1 MPETT
6 PADPPAALHPRFERR
21 TPLVLAVALFM
32 EQMDATVIATSLPA
46 IAVDLGTSPVA
57 LKLAVTSYL
66 MALAIFIP
74 VSGFMADRFGAS
86 RVFRVAI
93 AVFILGS
100 IGCAFA
106 GSLAGFVGARF
117 VQGMGG
123 AMMTP
128 VARLLLVRSTPRS
141 ALVGAMAWLTIP
153 ALMGPIFGPPLGGFL
168 TTYLTWH
175 WIFWINVP
183 IGLLG
188 ILSASLFLPP
198 DQPERPRPIDGRGL
212 VLSSCALTG
221 LVFGTAV
228 LSLPALPHWVGY
240 AAVAVGLGTGLAYL
254 RHARGHPDP
263 ILDLRLFRYPLF
275 RSAILGG
282 SLFRLGMG
290 ATNFLLPLMLQLGFG
305 LTPFESGLVTF
316 VAAAGAITSKFGVQR
331 IFRGFGF
338 RRVLALGALCGA
350 GFIAINAAFG
360 PATPVIVISGILLVG
375 GVVRSVTFT
384 GINALVFADIEPD
397 DASQATAINAV
408 AQQVSLAMGVALAG
422 GVLELAA
429 AGGALALADFHI
441 AFLVVAF
448 ASAGAILPFARLPAD
463 AGAAVSGHRPRQA
476 QGS

>member
-1 MPETT
+1 MPEET
-6 PADPPAALHPRFERR
+6 PAALPPRLDRR

-57 LKLAVTSYL
+57 LKLAVTAYL

-106 GSLAGFVGARF
+106 GSLGGFVAARF

-153 ALMGPIFGPPLGGFL
+153 ALMGPILGPPLGGFL

-188 ILSASLFLPP
+188 ILSAGLFLPP
-198 DQPERPRPIDGRGL
+198 DQPEPPRPVDGHGL

-228 LSLPALPHWVGY
+228 LSLPALPHWVGLAAAAVGLV
-240 AAVAVGLGTGLAYL
+240 AAVAYF
-254 RHARGHPDP
+254 RHARRHPAP
-263 ILDLRLFRYPLF
+263 ILDPRMFRYPMF
-275 RSAILGG
+275 RGAVAGG
-282 SLFRLGMG
+282 SLFRVGMG

-305 LTPFESGLVTF
+305 LTPFQSGLVTF
-316 VAAAGAITSKFGVQR
+316 VAAAGALTSKFGAER
-331 IFRGFGF
+331 LFRGLGF
-338 RRVLALGALCGA
+338 RRVLATGSLLGA
-350 GFIAINAAFG
+350 GFIALNATFG
-360 PATPVIVISGILLVG
+360 PTTPVLVISSLLLVG
-375 GVVRSVTFT
+375 GVVRSLTFT
-384 GINALVFADIEPD
+384 GINALAFADVEPED
-397 DASQATAINAV
+397 MSQATAINAV
-408 AQQVSLAMGVALAG
+408 AQQVSLAAGVALAG

-429 AGGALALADFHI
+429 AGGPLALADFHL

-448 ASAGAILPFARLPAD
+448 VSAGAMLPFARLPAD
-463 AGAAVSGHRPRQA
+463 AGAAVSGHRPRGA
-476 QGS
+476 RGS